1 MKVITT
7 TTYEVKPEIG
17 EKFTMSAEDRV
28 REAIAFTEAYLALFN
43 LDARGYHMYTRKS
56 FSGFC
61 EKLLAVL
68 GDDAF

>member
-7 TTYEVKPEIG
+7 TSYEVKPEIG

-28 REAIAFTEAYLALFN
+28 REAIAFTEAYRALFD
-43 LDARGYHMYTRKS
+43 LDSKGYHMYTRKA

-68 GDDAF
+68 EDKAF